1 MDAQWGKCLKKP
13 FTPTR
18 QQTDAADPKRSVWVT
33 ANAGSGKTHVLVE
46 RVIRLLLDG
55 AEPSSILCITFTKAA
70 AAEMA
75 TRLYDRLSRW
85 TAFDDETLKIEL
97 SKIGIGNPQSEH
109 LIKARQLF
117 TMVLETPGGLKIQT
131 IHAYCERLL
140 QLFPVEA
147 GIAPGFRVLDE
158 RQARHLRDEAKKEVL
173 SQTATDQILSN
184 AFSLV
189 VENCNSEAFG
199 GLVQNFLSSTN
210 NLRNFLE
217 SDIDSESFSLL
228 LKNATGLGLDET
240 QESITNKLNEID
252 EASYQFHSQ
261 IIGQY
266 KPYRGHDASKMM
278 KQLAGVD
285 ERIGLLKNIFFT
297 KDKNLKPREKLIAK
311 DAASEHPETEKFIS
325 EQQERLR
332 VLFHQQDILKRIEF
346 TTAIF
351 TLSKSIHERVEIKK
365 RQLGSYDFDDLIK
378 RASLLLRD
386 ARATQWVLYKLDSG
400 LNHILLDEAQDTSP
414 AQWQIIQ
421 ALADE
426 FFAGSGQP
434 KSTERTIFV
443 VGDRKQSIY
452 SFQGADAATF
462 AAARKSFLSLIKR
475 KSKPSAEIEL
485 NISYR
490 STQEILDAVNKV
502 FPANDPARLGFAP
515 EDASEQDHTTNRSGA
530 IGRVEVWPLV
540 LPNDAE
546 EERDHWLAPI
556 DREPAQSPKR
566 RLARQIA
573 RTIKSWIGRRNL
585 VSLDRAIVA
594 GDIMILL
601 QSRGS
606 LFSMLIAELRKMNV
620 PVAGADRLKLHESIA
635 VQDLAAIAQ
644 WVLLPIDD
652 YALACLL
659 KSPFVPNP
667 LTEIEL
673 YDLAYNRLSQ
683 SLWDRVQS
691 QNTSNAIWLMDLIIR
706 SQSASSYDFFSYIL
720 SRYRK
725 AMLKRLGPEA
735 SDATDAF
742 LDQARNYE
750 LEHGRSLTSFL
761 HWFNAGETEIRRELE
776 MTSGEVRLMT
786 VHGAKGLEAN
796 IVFLADAAS
805 VPKGRDANRLT
816 MIPDVKTGMSLPL
829 LNLSGLSIS
838 PNMQEWIDGSEY
850 KIAAERKRLLYVAMT
865 RARDELYICGAKG
878 KRKDVPKDCWYA
890 MVEPIL
896 GVTEHSAD
904 DDRGTLLEP
913 SVEKEMQQIPHWAL
927 DDAPRETV
935 LKVKSVTALK
945 SNREPLRSNSKQVEL
960 ERGTAIHT
968 LLQILPTILREHQM
982 ATAKVQAKQLGLDE
996 QTAISLV
1003 DLINSPALSPFLEPH
1018 SESEVEIS
1026 GVLENGQSIIGR
1038 VDRLIVNSNEVLL
1051 LDYKSDRFVPEALDA
1066 DHPYI
1071 RQLSLYA
1078 GLLSGIYPKHKIRA
1092 ALLWTQTAKLEWIS
1106 DGFMAQAR
1114 ERALNSFE
1122 AHTS

>member
-13 FTPTR
+13 HTPTR

-55 AEPSSILCITFTKAA
+55 AEPASILCITFTKAA

-75 TRLYDRLSRW
+75 TRLYDRLSTW
-85 TAFDDETLKIEL
+85 TAFDDERLANEL
-97 SKIGIGNPQSEH
+97 SRIGISNPQLEH

-147 GIAPGFRVLDE
+147 GLAPGFRVLDE
-158 RQARHLRDEAKKEVL
+158 RQARHLRDQAKEEVL
-173 SQTATDQILSN
+173 RQTATDQILFN
-184 AFSLV
+184 AFSIA
-189 VENCNSEAFG
+189 VENCNSETFSA
-199 GLVQNFLSSTN
+199 LIQNFLSSTN

-217 SDIDSESFSLL
+217 SDLDATSISLL
-228 LKNATGLGLDET
+228 LKNAAGVKLDET
-240 QESITNKLNEID
+240 QQTISIKLSEID
-252 EASYQFHSQ
+252 EESYQFHSQ
-261 IIGQY
+261 IIGKY
-266 KPYRGHDASKMM
+266 KPYRGQDVSTMM
-278 KQLAGVD
+278 KQLGKTED
-285 ERIGLLKNIFFT
+285 RIGLLKTIFFT

-311 DAASEHPETEKFIS
+311 DVALEHPATEQFITN
-325 EQQERLR
+325 EQQRLEA
-332 VLFHQQDILKRIEF
+332 LFHHQNTLKRIEF
-346 TTAIF
+346 TAAIF
-351 TLSKSIHERVEIKK
+351 TLSKAIHTRVEAKK

-378 RASLLLRD
+378 RTSLLLRD

-414 AQWQIIQ
+414 AQWQIIN
-421 ALADE
+421 ALAEE

-434 KSTERTIFV
+434 KLTERTIFV

-462 AAARKSFLSLIKR
+462 ASARKSFLTLIKR
-475 KSKPSAEIEL
+475 MSKPSAEIEL

-502 FPANDPARLGFAP
+502 FPASDPARLGFAP

-540 LPNDAE
+540 LPNEVE
-546 EERDHWLAPI
+546 EERDHWLAPV

-566 RLARQIA
+566 QLAMQIA
-573 RTIKSWIGRRNL
+573 RTIKSWIGRRKL
-585 VSLDRAIVA
+585 VSLDRTIVA

-606 LFSMLIAELRKMNV
+606 LFSMLIAELRKIGV

-635 VQDLAAIAQ
+635 IQDLTAIAQ

-667 LTEIEL
+667 LTEDEL
-673 YDLAYNRLSQ
+673 FDLAYNRLAQ
-683 SLWDRVQS
+683 SLWDRVQG
-691 QNTSNAIWLMDLIIR
+691 QNTSNAIWLMDLFVR

-720 SRYRK
+720 SKYRK
-725 AMLKRLGPEA
+725 AMLERLGPEA

-750 LEHGRSLTSFL
+750 LEHGRSLASFL
-761 HWFNAGETEIRRELE
+761 HWFNEGETEIRRELE
-776 MTSGEVRLMT
+776 MSSGEVRLMT

-796 IVFLADAAS
+796 IVFLADASS
-805 VPKGRDANRLT
+805 VPKGRDANRIT
-816 MIPDVKTGMSLPL
+816 MIPDINTGTALPL
-829 LNLSGLSIS
+829 LNVGGLSIP
-838 PNMQEWIDGSEY
+838 PNLQEWLDGSEY

-878 KRKDVPKDCWYA
+878 KRKDVPNDCWYA
-890 MVEPIL
+890 IVEPIL
-896 GVTEHSAD
+896 GVTLHSDEESAD
-904 DDRGTLLEP
+904 PATSE
-913 SVEKEMQQIPHWAL
+913 VTKESLQIPSWAVTP
-927 DDAPRETV
+927 APEEKFLKGRTATSPKPQTEIGQTV
-935 LKVKSVTALK
+935 
-945 SNREPLRSNSKQVEL
+945 SNQADFK
-960 ERGTAIHT
+960 RGTAIHI
-968 LLQILPTILREHQM
+968 LLQSLPTTQREHQG
-982 ATAKVQAKQLGLDE
+982 AAAKLQAKQLGLDE
-996 QTAISLV
+996 QTAISL
-1003 DLINSPALSPFLEPH
+1003 LNIINSATMSPFFEAH

-1026 GVLENGQSIIGR
+1026 GTLEDGQFVIGR
-1038 VDRLIVNSNEVLL
+1038 VDRLVVNADDVLL
-1051 LDYKSDRFVPEALDA
+1051 LDYKSDRFVPESIKP
-1066 DHPYI
+1066 DHPYVI
-1071 RQLSLYA
+1071 QMALYA
-1078 GLLSGIYPKHKIRA
+1078 GLLSDIYPNHKIKA

-1106 DGFMAQAR
+1106 EGFMAQAR
-1114 ERALNSFE
+1114 ERVLNAVEDQAS
-1122 AHTS
+1122 

>member
-1 MDAQWGKCLKKP
+1 MKKP

-18 QQTDAADPKRSVWVT
+18 QQTNAADPKRSVWVT

-55 AEPSSILCITFTKAA
+55 AEPASILCITFTKAA
-70 AAEMA
+70 ATEMA
-75 TRLYDRLSRW
+75 TRLNDRLSTW
-85 TAFDDETLKIEL
+85 TAFDDELLKIEL
-97 SKIGIGNPQSEH
+97 SNIGISDPQSEH

-147 GIAPGFRVLDE
+147 GLAPGFRVLDE
-158 RQARHLRDEAKKEVL
+158 RQARYLRDEAKEEIL
-173 SQTATDQILSN
+173 RQTAIDQNLAT
-184 AFSLV
+184 AFSQV
-189 VENCNSEAFG
+189 VENCNSETFSS
-199 GLVQNFLSSTN
+199 LVQNFLSSTN
-210 NLRNFLE
+210 NLRSFLE
-217 SDIDSESFSLL
+217 SDLDAESFSLL

-240 QESITNKLNEID
+240 QRSIISKLNAID
-252 EASYQFHSQ
+252 EEAYRLHSQ
-261 IIGQY
+261 IIGKY
-266 KPYRGHDASKMM
+266 KSYRGHDASMMM
-278 KQLAGVD
+278 KQLLGD
-285 ERIGLLKNIFFT
+285 DGRIGLLKKLFFT
-297 KDKNLKPREKLIAK
+297 KDKDLKSRGKLIAK
-311 DAASEHPETEKFIS
+311 DTADNHPGTEQFIVN
-325 EQQERLR
+325 EQLRLGA
-332 VLFHQQDILKRIEF
+332 LFHQQDILKRIEF

-351 TLSKSIHERVEIKK
+351 TLSKAIHACVEAKK

-452 SFQGADAATF
+452 SFQGADAVTF
-462 AAARKSFLSLIKR
+462 AAARTHFLSLIKR
-475 KSKPSAEIEL
+475 MSKPSAEIEL

-502 FPANDPARLGFAP
+502 FPASDPARLGFAP
-515 EDASEQDHTTNRSGA
+515 EDASEQDHTTNRKSA

-540 LPNDAE
+540 LPNDVE
-546 EERDHWLAPI
+546 EDRDHWLAPI

-566 RLARQIA
+566 QLAMQIA
-573 RTIKSWIGRRNL
+573 RTIKSWIGRRKL

-601 QSRGS
+601 QSRSS
-606 LFSMLIAELRKMNV
+606 LFSMLIAELRKIGV

-635 VQDLAAIAQ
+635 VQDLLAIAQ

-667 LTEIEL
+667 LNEAEL
-673 YDLAYNRLSQ
+673 FDLAYNRVAQ

-691 QNTSNAIWLMDLIIR
+691 QNTLNSTWLMDLIDH
-706 SQSASSYDFFSYIL
+706 SENASSYDFFSYIL
-720 SRYRK
+720 SNYRK
-725 AMLKRLGPEA
+725 AMLERLGPEA

-742 LDQARNYE
+742 LDQARSYE
-750 LEHGRSLTSFL
+750 LQHGRSLTGFL
-761 HWFNAGETEIRRELE
+761 HWFNEGETEIRRELE
-776 MTSGEVRLMT
+776 TTSGEVRLMT

-805 VPKGRDANRLT
+805 VPKGRDANRITL
-816 MIPDVKTGMSLPL
+816 IPDGNIGTALPL
-829 LNLSGLSIS
+829 LNVSGLSTS
-838 PNMQEWIDGSEY
+838 PNLQEWIDGSENR
-850 KIAAERKRLLYVAMT
+850 IAAERRRLLYVAMT
-865 RARDELYICGAKG
+865 RAREELYICGAKG
-878 KRKDVPKDCWYA
+878 KRKDIPNDCWYA
-890 MVEPIL
+890 IVGPIL
-896 GVTEHSAD
+896 GVTSRSNEDIGDA
-904 DDRGTLLEP
+904 GTGIGHA
-913 SVEKEMQQIPHWAL
+913 KESPQIPSWAL
-927 DDAPRETV
+927 TSAPAEKL
-935 LKVKSVTALK
+935 LKARAATSLK
-945 SNREPLRSNSKQVEL
+945 SQSEISQSISKQAEFK
-960 ERGTAIHT
+960 RGTAIHT
-968 LLQILPTILREHQM
+968 LLQNLANMPREGQE
-982 ATAKVQAKQLGLDE
+982 TVAKFQAKQLGLDE
-996 QTAISLV
+996 QTALALLNI
-1003 DLINSPALSPFLEPH
+1003 ITSPALSPFFVPH

-1026 GVLENGQSIIGR
+1026 GMLESGEPIIGR
-1038 VDRLIVNSNEVLL
+1038 VDRLVVNSDEVLL
-1051 LDYKSDRFVPEALDA
+1051 LDYKSDRFVPEYLAA
-1066 DHPYI
+1066 DHPYVI
-1071 RQLSLYA
+1071 QLATYA
-1078 GLLSGIYPKHKIRA
+1078 GMLSNIYPKHKVKA
-1092 ALLWTQTAKLEWIS
+1092 ALLWTQTTKLEWIS
-1106 DGFMAQAR
+1106 ADLMAQASQQV
-1114 ERALNSFE
+1114 LNVGM
-1122 AHTS
+1122 AQTS

>member
-1 MDAQWGKCLKKP
+1 MDAHWGNCLKKP

-18 QQTDAADPKRSVWVT
+18 QQTEAADPKRSVWVT

-55 AEPSSILCITFTKAA
+55 AEPASILCITFTKAA

-75 TRLYDRLSRW
+75 TRLYDRLGRW
-85 TAFDDETLKIEL
+85 TAFDDEVLKIEL
-97 SKIGIGNPQSEH
+97 SKIGIDNPQFEH

-158 RQARHLRDEAKKEVL
+158 RQARHLRDEAKEEVL
-173 SQTATDQILSN
+173 RRTATDQILSN
-184 AFSLV
+184 ALSLV
-189 VENCNSEAFG
+189 VENCNSEAFS

-217 SDIDSESFSLL
+217 SDIDRESFSFL
-228 LKNATGLGLDET
+228 LKNATGLELDET
-240 QESITNKLNEID
+240 QQSIANKINEID

-261 IIGQY
+261 VIGKY
-266 KPYRGHDASKMM
+266 KPYRGHDASTMM
-278 KQLAGVD
+278 KQLAGAD
-285 ERIGLLKNIFFT
+285 ERIGLLKKIFFT

-311 DAASEHPETEKFIS
+311 EASNDHPETEKFIT
-325 EQQERLR
+325 EEQERLG
-332 VLFHQQDILKRIEF
+332 VLFHRQDILKRIQF
-346 TTAIF
+346 TTAVF
-351 TLSKSIHERVEIKK
+351 TLSQAIYVRVEAKK

-414 AQWQIIQ
+414 AQWQIIN

-426 FFAGSGQP
+426 FFAGSGRPQFN
-434 KSTERTIFV
+434 ERTIFV

-462 AAARKSFLSLIKR
+462 AVARSRFLSLIKR
-475 KSKPSAEIEL
+475 MSKPSAEIEL

-490 STQEILDAVNKV
+490 STQEILNAVNKV

-515 EDASEQDHTTNRSGA
+515 EDSSEQDHTTNRSGA
-530 IGRVEVWPLV
+530 VGRVEVWPLIV
-540 LPNDAE
+540 PKEAE

-556 DREPAQSPKR
+556 DHEPAQSPKR
-566 RLARQIA
+566 QLAMQIA
-573 RTIKSWIGRRNL
+573 RTIKNWIGKRKL
-585 VSLDRAIVA
+585 VSLDRTIVA

-601 QSRGS
+601 QKRGS
-606 LFSMLIAELRKMNV
+606 FFSMLIAELRKIGV

-635 VQDLAAIAQ
+635 VQDLIAIAQ

-667 LTEIEL
+667 LTETEL
-673 YDLAYNRLSQ
+673 FDLAHNRQSQ
-683 SLWDRVQS
+683 SLWHRLQIQS
-691 QNTSNAIWLMDLIIR
+691 NPNSIWLEDLLNR
-706 SQSASSYDFFSYIL
+706 SASAGCYDFFSYIL
-720 SRYRK
+720 NSYRK
-725 AMLKRLGPEA
+725 AMLERLGPEA

-750 LEHGRSLTSFL
+750 LEHGLSLTGFL
-761 HWFNAGETEIRRELE
+761 LWFNEGETEIRRELE

-805 VPKGRDANRLT
+805 VPKGREANRIT
-816 MIPDVKTGMSLPL
+816 MIPDPKTGTPLPL
-829 LNLSGLSIS
+829 LNLSGLSTS
-838 PNMQEWIDGSEY
+838 PNLQEWIDGSEY

-865 RARDELYICGAKG
+865 RAREELYICGAKG
-878 KRKDVPKDCWYA
+878 KRNDVPKDCWYA
-890 MVEPIL
+890 LVEPIL
-896 GVTEHSAD
+896 GVTEHSTD
-904 DDRGTLLEP
+904 QDPSTVVEP
-913 SVEKEMQQIPHWAL
+913 SVKKEMQAIPLWAIHG
-927 DDAPRETV
+927 AINETV
-935 LKVKSVTALK
+935 LEFESVTRLK
-945 SNREPLRSNSKQVEL
+945 SRMEPKQPNSTQVEL
-960 ERGTAIHT
+960 ERGTSIHT
-968 LLQILPTILREHQM
+968 LLQNLPTIPREHQI
-982 ATAKVQAKQLGLDE
+982 ATAKFQAKQLGLDE
-996 QTAISLV
+996 QMAISLV
-1003 DLINSPALSPFLEPH
+1003 NLVNAPALSPFYEPH

-1026 GVLENGQSIIGR
+1026 GMLENGQFVIGR
-1038 VDRLIVNSNEVLL
+1038 VDRLVVNANEVLL
-1051 LDYKSDRFVPEALDA
+1051 LDYKSDRFVPETITA
-1066 DHPYI
+1066 DHPYVS
-1071 RQLSLYA
+1071 QLSLYA
-1078 GLLSGIYPKHKIRA
+1078 GLLSDIYPKHKIRA

-1106 DGFMAQAR
+1106 EGLMAQAR
-1114 ERALNSFE
+1114 ERALNPVE
-1122 AHTS
+1122 AQMS

>member
-1 MDAQWGKCLKKP
+1 MDAQWGECLKKP

-97 SKIGIGNPQSEH
+97 SKIGISSPQSEH
-109 LIKARQLF
+109 LMKARQLF

-158 RQARHLRDEAKKEVL
+158 RQARHLRDEAKEEILRQTKTDQVL
-173 SQTATDQILSN
+173 SV

-189 VENCNSEAFG
+189 VENCNSEIFN
-199 GLVQNFLSSTN
+199 GLIQNFLSSTN

-217 SDIDSESFSLL
+217 ADLDAENLSLL
-228 LKNATGLGLDET
+228 LRNATRVELDET
-240 QESITNKLNEID
+240 QQTIVTKLNEID
-252 EASYQFHSQ
+252 EESYQFHSQ
-261 IIGQY
+261 IIGKY
-266 KPYRGHDASKMM
+266 KPYGRHDASTMM
-278 KQLAGVD
+278 KQLQGSD
-285 ERIGLLKNIFFT
+285 ERIGLLKKIFFT
-297 KDKNLKPREKLIAK
+297 KDKDLKPREKLIAK
-311 DAASEHPETEKFIS
+311 DVALEHPATEQFITD
-325 EQQERLR
+325 EQRRLE
-332 VLFHQQDILKRIEF
+332 VLFHHQDNLKRIEF

-351 TLSKSIHERVEIKK
+351 TLSKAIHTRVEAKK
-365 RQLGSYDFDDLIK
+365 RQLGCYDFDDLIK

-386 ARATQWVLYKLDSG
+386 TRATQWVLYKLDSG

-426 FFAGSGQP
+426 FFSGFGQP
-434 KSTERTIFV
+434 KLTERTIFV

-462 AAARKSFLSLIKR
+462 AAARKSFLALIKR
-475 KSKPSAEIEL
+475 MSKPSAEIEL

-502 FPANDPARLGFAP
+502 FPASDPTRLGFAP

-530 IGRVEVWPLV
+530 VGRVEVWPLV
-540 LPNDAE
+540 MPKEAE
-546 EERDHWLAPI
+546 EEPDHWLAPI

-566 RLARQIA
+566 QLALHIA
-573 RTIKSWIGRRNL
+573 RTIKSWIGKRKL
-585 VSLDRAIVA
+585 GSLDRTIVA

-601 QSRGS
+601 QKRGS
-606 LFSMLIAELRKMNV
+606 FFSMLIAELRKIGV

-644 WVLLPIDD
+644 WVTLPIDD

-667 LTEIEL
+667 LTEVEL
-673 YDLAYNRLSQ
+673 FDLAYNRLAQ
-683 SLWDRVQS
+683 SLWERVQS
-691 QNTSNAIWLMDLIIR
+691 QNSLNAIWLRDLIVR
-706 SQSASSYDFFSYIL
+706 SQNASSYDFFSYIL
-720 SRYRK
+720 NKYRK
-725 AMLKRLGPEA
+725 AMLARLGPEA
-735 SDATDAF
+735 NDATDAF
-742 LDQARNYE
+742 FDQARSYE
-750 LEHGRSLTSFL
+750 LEHGRSLSGFL
-761 HWFNAGETEIRRELE
+761 HWFNEGETEIRRELE

-805 VPKGRDANRLT
+805 VAKGRDANQIIL
-816 MIPDVKTGMSLPL
+816 IPDANTGTPLPL
-829 LNLSGLSIS
+829 LNVSGIS
-838 PNMQEWIDGSEY
+838 TPPNLQEWIDGSEY

-878 KRKDVPKDCWYA
+878 KRKDVPRDCWYA
-890 MVEPIL
+890 IVEPIL
-896 GVTEHSAD
+896 GLTSHSGEDIGDAITREVTKENLQIPAWAVAPAPAETLRAARTATNFKSQTKIGQTFLNQTELK
-904 DDRGTLLEP
+904 RGT
-913 SVEKEMQQIPHWAL
+913 
-927 DDAPRETV
+927 T
-935 LKVKSVTALK
+935 
-945 SNREPLRSNSKQVEL
+945 
-960 ERGTAIHT
+960 IHT
-968 LLQILPTILREHQM
+968 LLQNLPNVAREDQLS
-982 ATAKVQAKQLGLDE
+982 AAKLQGRQLGLDE

-1003 DLINSPALSPFLEPH
+1003 NIINSLELSPFFVSH
-1018 SESEVEIS
+1018 SESEVELS
-1026 GVLENGQSIIGR
+1026 GTRENGESVIGR
-1038 VDRLIVNSNEVLL
+1038 VDRLVVNADEVLL
-1051 LDYKSDRFVPEALDA
+1051 LDYKSDRFVPESIAV
-1066 DHPYI
+1066 DHPYAM
-1071 RQLSLYA
+1071 QLALYA
-1078 GLLSGIYPKHKIRA
+1078 DLLSEIYPKHHIKA
-1092 ALLWTQTAKLEWIS
+1092 ALFWTQTAKLDWIS
-1106 DGFMAQAR
+1106 EAFMAQAR
-1114 ERALNSFE
+1114 EHILNLSE
-1122 AHTS
+1122 DQMS

>member
-1 MDAQWGKCLKKP
+1 LKKP

-55 AEPSSILCITFTKAA
+55 AEPASILCITFTKAA
-70 AAEMA
+70 ATEMA
-75 TRLYDRLSRW
+75 TRLYDRLSTW
-85 TAFDDETLKIEL
+85 TAFDDERLANEL
-97 SKIGIGNPQSEH
+97 SRIGISNPQLEH

-147 GIAPGFRVLDE
+147 GLAPGFRVLDE
-158 RQARHLRDEAKKEVL
+158 RQARHLRDEAKEEVL
-173 SQTATDQILSN
+173 RQTATDQILFD
-184 AFSLV
+184 AFSIA
-189 VENCNSEAFG
+189 VENCNSETFSA
-199 GLVQNFLSSTN
+199 LIQNFLSSTN

-217 SDIDSESFSLL
+217 SDLDATSISLL
-228 LKNATGLGLDET
+228 LKNATGVKLDET
-240 QESITNKLNEID
+240 QQTISIKLTEIH
-252 EASYQFHSQ
+252 EESYQFHSQ
-261 IIGQY
+261 IIGKY
-266 KPYRGHDASKMM
+266 KPYRGHDASTMM
-278 KQLAGVD
+278 KQLGKSED
-285 ERIGLLKNIFFT
+285 RIGLLKTIFFT
-297 KDKNLKPREKLIAK
+297 KDKNVKPREKLIAK
-311 DAASEHPETEKFIS
+311 DVALEHPATEQFISS
-325 EQQERLR
+325 EQQRLEA
-332 VLFHQQDILKRIEF
+332 LFHHQDTLKRIEF
-346 TTAIF
+346 TAAIF
-351 TLSKSIHERVEIKK
+351 TLSKAIHTRVEAKK

-378 RASLLLRD
+378 RTSLLLRD

-414 AQWQIIQ
+414 AQWQIIN

-434 KSTERTIFV
+434 RLTERTIFV

-462 AAARKSFLSLIKR
+462 AAARKSFLTLIR
-475 KSKPSAEIEL
+475 RMSKPSAEIEL
-485 NISYR
+485 TISYR

-502 FPANDPARLGFAP
+502 FPASDPARLGFAP

-530 IGRVEVWPLV
+530 IGRAEVWPLV
-540 LPNDAE
+540 LPNEAE
-546 EERDHWLAPI
+546 EERDHWLAPV

-566 RLARQIA
+566 QLAMQIA
-573 RTIKSWIGRRNL
+573 RTIKSWIGRRKL
-585 VSLDRAIVA
+585 VSLDRTIVA

-606 LFSMLIAELRKMNV
+606 LFSMLIAELRKIGV

-635 VQDLAAIAQ
+635 IQDLTAIAQ

-667 LTEIEL
+667 LTEDEL
-673 YDLAYNRLSQ
+673 FDLAYNRLAQ

-691 QNTSNAIWLMDLIIR
+691 QNTSNAIWLMELFVR

-720 SRYRK
+720 SKYRK
-725 AMLKRLGPEA
+725 AMLERLGPEA

-742 LDQARNYE
+742 LDQARNFE
-750 LEHGRSLTSFL
+750 LEHGRSLASFL
-761 HWFNAGETEIRRELE
+761 HWFNEGETEIRRELE
-776 MTSGEVRLMT
+776 MSSGEVRLMT

-805 VPKGRDANRLT
+805 VPRGRDANRIT
-816 MIPDVKTGMSLPL
+816 MIPDVNGGAALPL
-829 LNLSGLSIS
+829 LNVSGLSTS
-838 PNMQEWIDGSEY
+838 PNLQAWVDGSEN
-850 KIAAERKRLLYVAMT
+850 KAAAERKRLLYVAMT

-896 GVTEHSAD
+896 GVTPHTNEATD
-904 DDRGTLLEP
+904 DA
-913 SVEKEMQQIPHWAL
+913 VIKEQVAEERWQMPTWAL
-927 DDAPRETV
+927 TPAPKEKLFKARTATSVISQTETSQSV
-935 LKVKSVTALK
+935 LKQAEFK
-945 SNREPLRSNSKQVEL
+945 
-960 ERGTAIHT
+960 RGTAIHT
-968 LLQILPTILREHQM
+968 LLQNLPNLPREDQETAAKLR
-982 ATAKVQAKQLGLDE
+982 AKQLDLDE
-996 QTAISLV
+996 QTAISLLR
-1003 DLINSPALSPFLEPH
+1003 LINSPVLSPFFASH
-1018 SESEVEIS
+1018 SEAEVEIS
-1026 GVLENGQSIIGR
+1026 GTLEDGQFVIGR
-1038 VDRLIVNSNEVLL
+1038 VDRLVVNADEVLL
-1051 LDYKSDRFVPEALDA
+1051 LDYKSDRFVPESIML
-1066 DHPYI
+1066 DHPYAI
-1071 RQLSLYA
+1071 QMALYA
-1078 GLLSGIYPKHKIRA
+1078 GLLSDIYPNHKIKA

-1106 DGFMAQAR
+1106 EGFMAQAR
-1114 ERALNSFE
+1114 ERVLNAVEDQVS
-1122 AHTS
+1122 